1 MTLQE
6 SEIRTGDV
14 VVGHDGSR
22 HSTVAVEWAAA
33 EAARRACRLQILL
46 AIPTDELGLPIPVN
60 LSSPLV
66 PGQDSDVADLLLDH
80 ARRLAT
86 KLVPEDAVRTG
97 VVRRKPAPALL
108 AASAHAAL
116 VVTGSR
122 GHGAVGSALLGSV
135 STTVA
140 EHAACPVVIVRGTVE
155 DVDHPRAVT
164 VGVDGTAASAA
175 AAEFAADAAARRRAT
190 LRIVSAWMP
199 TTRWHRGQVDVPPRW
214 WPSGRTSCP
223 PSPAPSSTTRRRWRT
238 GHTPTSWCRRRRPS
252 CPQACRSRT
261 PRAPPTWSW
270 WVRAGCRSRSE
281 RSSGQRAA
289 RCCAPRPALSPSSAT
304 EPRRVP

>member
-1 MTLQE
+1 
-6 SEIRTGDV
+6 
-14 VVGHDGSR
+14 
-22 HSTVAVEWAAA
+22 
-33 EAARRACRLQILL
+33 L

-199 TTRWHRGQVDVPPRW
+199 TTRWHRGQVDVPPAVVAQWADELSAVAGTIVDNAAEVAHRAH
-214 WPSGRTSCP
+214 PDLVVQTETPELPASLSLEDASRTSDLVVV
-223 PSPAPSSTTRRRWRT
+223 
-238 GHTPTSWCRRRRPS
+238 G
-252 CPQACRSRT
+252 SRGL
-261 PRAPPTWSW
+261 SI
-270 WVRAGCRSRSE
+270 SE
-281 RSSGQRAA
+281 RAILG
-289 RCCAPRPALSPSSAT
+289 SAGRSLLRT
-304 EPRRVP
+304 SACPVAVVRH

>member
-1 MTLQE
+1 
-6 SEIRTGDV
+6 
-14 VVGHDGSR
+14 
-22 HSTVAVEWAAA
+22 
-33 EAARRACRLQILL
+33 L

-97 VVRRKPAPALL
+97 VVRRNPAPALL

-122 GHGAVGSALLGSV
+122 GHGALGSALLGSV

-175 AAEFAADAAARRRAT
+175 AAEFAAGAAARRRAT

-199 TTRWHRGQVDVPPRW
+199 TTRWHRGQVDVPPAVVAQWADELSAVAGTIVDNAAEVAHRAH
-214 WPSGRTSCP
+214 PDLVVQTETPELPASLSLEDASRTSDLVVV
-223 PSPAPSSTTRRRWRT
+223 
-238 GHTPTSWCRRRRPS
+238 G
-252 CPQACRSRT
+252 SRGL
-261 PRAPPTWSW
+261 SI
-270 WVRAGCRSRSE
+270 SE
-281 RSSGQRAA
+281 RAILG
-289 RCCAPRPALSPSSAT
+289 SAGRSLLRT
-304 EPRRVP
+304 SACPVAVVRH

>member
-199 TTRWHRGQVDVPPRW
+199 TTRWHRGQVDVPPAVVAQWADELSAVAGTIVDNAAEVAHRAH
-214 WPSGRTSCP
+214 PDLVVQTETPELPASLSLEDASRTSDLVVV
-223 PSPAPSSTTRRRWRT
+223 
-238 GHTPTSWCRRRRPS
+238 G
-252 CPQACRSRT
+252 SRGL
-261 PRAPPTWSW
+261 SI
-270 WVRAGCRSRSE
+270 SE
-281 RSSGQRAA
+281 RAILG
-289 RCCAPRPALSPSSAT
+289 SAGRSLLRT
-304 EPRRVP
+304 SACPVAVVRH